1 MISKYL
7 AGIRQ
12 SGGACFF
19 FKYRLKQ
26 RDNTA
31 RKMIVTNLFLQQL
44 QYFRAQIPREWRGG
58 K

>member
-12 SGGACFF
+12 SGGACF

-31 RKMIVTNLFLQQL
+31 RKMIVTNLFLQRL

>member
-12 SGGACFF
+12 SGGACF

-31 RKMIVTNLFLQQL
+31 RKMIVTNLFLQRL
-44 QYFRAQIPREWRGG
+44 QYFRVQIPRVWRGG